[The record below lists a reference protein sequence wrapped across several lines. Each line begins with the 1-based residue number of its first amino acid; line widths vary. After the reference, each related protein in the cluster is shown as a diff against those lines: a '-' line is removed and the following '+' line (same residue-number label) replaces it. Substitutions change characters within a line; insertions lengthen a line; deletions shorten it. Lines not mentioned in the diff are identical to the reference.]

1 MNTHNRKTVGFMA
14 GQLVVPQDFDSM
26 SCAQI
31 TGAFEASSRYALKEL
46 LGQRH
51 VKQPTGKDDDAWHA
65 EVPTGQVDI

>member
-31 TGAFEASSRYALKEL
+31 TGAFEASPRYALKEF
-46 LGQRH
+46 LGQCD
-51 VKQPTGKDDDAWHA
+51 VKQPTGKGGGALA
-65 EVPTGQVDI
+65 C